1 MRTAYTR
8 RRLSFANIPFYK
20 EIAYAIIL
28 DNIALVKASPPE
40 RLLTKVNNSHKMAWL
55 FVKSIIFIAIVKHL
69 RVNRQINS
77 PTVRLISDDQEQV
90 GIMGLDKALALAHEK
105 NLDLIEV
112 SPKANPPVCK
122 IMDYGKYL
130 YQLKKAEQK
139 QKKGMKKTEI
149 KGIRLS
155 LRTDV
160 GDLNIKINK
169 AKQFL
174 ADGNIVKVQLMFKGR
189 EIIHSELGLAK
200 IITFRD
206 ALKEVAKIDLEPK
219 MQGHMMNM
227 MLSPLT

>member
-1 MRTAYTR
+1 
-8 RRLSFANIPFYK
+8 
-20 EIAYAIIL
+20 
-28 DNIALVKASPPE
+28 
-40 RLLTKVNNSHKMAWL
+40 
-55 FVKSIIFIAIVKHL
+55 
-69 RVNRQINS
+69 
-77 PTVRLISDDQEQV
+77 
-90 GIMGLDKALALAHEK
+90 MGLDKALALAHEK

-227 MLSPLT
+227 MLSPLK